1 MSAAEMKMLSEV
13 RRISESALVARPT
26 RTIASAIILSSIV
39 VGFFWFAILFA
50 FRNYLP

>member
-26 RTIASAIILSSIV
+26 RTIASAIIRTVSMTLRH
-39 VGFFWFAILFA
+39 
-50 FRNYLP
+50 FRS